1 MTVKQRGPGAGNT
14 EAPKKNA
21 PIKSKPDNSQASR
34 KAQRR
39 KREPAENRVAARCA
53 YSVYDGRVWL
63 GTFIWNERTQQALA
77 WNASRRFVGRFG
89 SYKAAARTIGRAAI
103 AERQAA
109 DARRRLNDPKPP
121 FVTGLPSHFLLRRG

>member
-1 MTVKQRGPGAGNT
+1 MTAKQRGPGAGNT

-39 KREPAENRVAARCA
+39 KREPAENRVAARRA

-77 WNASRRFVGRFG
+77 WNASRQFVGRFG
-89 SYKAAARTIGRAAI
+89 SYNAAARAIGRAAVTSWQT
-103 AERQAA
+103 AE
-109 DARRRLNDPKPP
+109 ARRRLNDPNPP
-121 FVTGLPSHFLLRRG
+121 FVTGLPEHFLRRG